1 LAARDPGSAAPTL
14 SAQLT
19 PAAKAQANPPFSEN
33 LRSFDPTTLDLTW
46 ANNRWQLT
54 AGGVVLKDFGRRE
67 AEGRLALRLARGLR
81 LNQYGTVGSPAP
93 LLEYW
98 LVDGAAP
105 RGPVPGFSVITFDP
119 SSLHVEVTLGQ
130 WCLRDSR
137 RVLFNF
143 GPRAEEARQAFAVV
157 RKYGFG
163 QVAVVGQLSPSMVV
177 FLAGAPGEDDG
188 ASSGRPHQSPG
199 NHETPEVAAR
209 KAEELRKLKERVPTL
224 GAETVAQPALQ
235 TLRTPDQPRLAF
247 SPSVREFGGEG
258 LPSRDATNAAPPD
271 RGDRVP
277 FDWRR
282 AQVRLDANEWKLTV
296 DSLVLATFGP
306 DQEAARR
313 ALDAVR
319 YYRFTEQHLVGRPTR
334 YFSYFLVNGMAPRGV
349 PFGMPG
355 EPFQPDALAVRQVE
369 GRWALCMADRP
380 VITLGDR
387 RDEASDLLQ
396 VIRRQRFDMLC
407 RVGKSEDGFTVLTRS
422 R

>member
-1 LAARDPGSAAPTL
+1 LTAAAT
-14 SAQLT
+14 AQTT
-19 PAAKAQANPPFSEN
+19 PPLNEN
-33 LRSFDPTTLDLTW
+33 LQSFDSTTLDLTW

-67 AEGRLALRLARGLR
+67 SEGRMALRLARGLR

-98 LVDGAAP
+98 LVDGSAP
-105 RGPVPGFSVITFDP
+105 RGPVPGFSVISFEP

-143 GPRAEEARQAFAVV
+143 GPRADEARQAFAVV
-157 RKYGFG
+157 KKYGFS
-163 QVAVVGQLSPSMVV
+163 QIAVVGQLSPAMLV
-177 FLAGAPGEDDG
+177 FLAGAPGEEEV
-188 ASSGRPHQSPG
+188 AVSGRPRQSTG
-199 NHETPEVAAR
+199 NHETPEIAAR

-224 GAETVAQPALQ
+224 GAETVAQPAMQ
-235 TLRTPDQPRLAF
+235 MLRTPDQPRLPF
-247 SPSVREFGGEG
+247 GGSVREFGGEG
-258 LPSRDATNAAPPD
+258 LPARDARGAASPD
-271 RGDRVP
+271 HGDRVP

-282 AQVRLDANEWKLTV
+282 VQARLDGNEWKLTA
-296 DSLVLATFGP
+296 DSLVLANFGP

-313 ALDAVR
+313 ALDAIR

-334 YFSYFLVNGMAPRGV
+334 YFSYYLVNGMAPRGA
-349 PFGMPG
+349 PFGMQA

-369 GRWALCMADRP
+369 GKWALCMADRA

-387 RDEASDLLQ
+387 REEASDLLQ
-396 VIRRQRFDMLC
+396 VIRRQRFDLLC
-407 RVGKSEDGFTVLTRS
+407 RVGKAEDGFTVLTRS